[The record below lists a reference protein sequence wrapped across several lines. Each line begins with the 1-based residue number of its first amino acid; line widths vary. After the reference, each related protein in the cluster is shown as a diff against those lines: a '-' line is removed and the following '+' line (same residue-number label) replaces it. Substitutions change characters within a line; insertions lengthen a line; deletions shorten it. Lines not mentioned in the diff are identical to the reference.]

1 MLAPSPTTVSAL
13 ITTYAG
19 ESAEHLQASLN
30 SLIHQTLLPDQIV
43 VVIDGPI
50 DTAQRKVIAHFSTI
64 KTNSQITILDLPQN
78 GGLAKTLNQGLKVCT
93 GDYIMRMDSDDLSL
107 TDRLMIEKSYLDSH
121 PDIDLV
127 ASWSSEF
134 IDEAQDLRLK
144 TSPTEHDA
152 IIEALKWRNVIAHPT
167 ILVRKSKL
175 DAIGGYRETV
185 GLLEDY
191 DLYVRLIMN
200 GAKFHIIPK
209 ILLRVRTTQEQ
220 RARRGN
226 FAYFINETKFR
237 YRCFRVG
244 FLSTKEFFLT
254 TGLYALFRLIGTPL
268 RNRLYA
274 TVRI

>member
-1 MLAPSPTTVSAL
+1 MISARTTTVSVL
-13 ITTYAG
+13 MTTYAR
-19 ESAEHLQASLN
+19 EKAEHLRAALESLKK
-30 SLIHQTLLPDQIV
+30 QTYVPEQIV
-43 VVIDGPI
+43 LVIDGPI
-50 DTAQRKVIAHFSTI
+50 DIAQRDVIKDLSNT
-64 KTNSQITILDLPQN
+64 KTFPQITILELPHN
-78 GGLAKTLNQGLKVCT
+78 GGLAKALNHGLRACT

-107 TDRLMIEKSYLDSH
+107 HDRLMIEKTYLDSH

-134 IDEAQDLRLK
+134 VDEANDLRLK

-152 IIEALKWRNVIAHPT
+152 IVEALKWRNVIAHPT

-175 DAIGGYRETV
+175 RAIGGYRETV

-191 DLYVRLIMN
+191 DLYVRLILN

-226 FAYFINETKFR
+226 LSYFINETRFR
-237 YRCFRVG
+237 YQCFRNG
-244 FLSTKEFFLT
+244 FLNAKEFLFTL
-254 TGLYALFRLIGTPL
+254 GLYALFRLIGTPL

-274 TVRI
+274 AVRI

>member
-1 MLAPSPTTVSAL
+1 MLAPSLTTVSAL

-19 ESAEHLQASLN
+19 ESAEHLQASLD
-30 SLIHQTLLPDQIV
+30 SLMHQTLLPDQIV

-50 DTAQRKVIAHFSTI
+50 DTAQRNVIAHFSTI

-78 GGLAKTLNQGLKVCT
+78 GGLAKALNHGLKACA

-175 DAIGGYRETV
+175 DAIGGYREAV

-209 ILLRVRTTQEQ
+209 ILLRVRTTQKQ

-237 YRCFRVG
+237 YHCFRIG